1 MSPKGRGRLSHPH
14 EEGAEIAPP
23 TPRASRRYAVE
34 EAIARARSGQ
44 PWYEVSV
51 SPSPAMTPPRHRETG
66 EEVDVSIEETPGEE
80 ELEED

>member
-51 SPSPAMTPPRHRETG
+51 SPDSALKPLNRCKVEDEIGMST
-66 EEVDVSIEETPGEE
+66 EEEPGE
-80 ELEED
+80 D